1 MPHLEINNWQDI
13 ASAVSTLSLLLL
25 LASAY
30 FAYQQLR
37 SQAKISAGE
46 ITGDIL
52 IRFNESFQR
61 TSALRRS
68 LQARFAKGDETI
80 SKPDVLQYFYQ
91 YWQQRE
97 MEWEYFLKGFLSQDL
112 MTRWAENGLK
122 HILGRR
128 NMSYFED
135 GEWKELKSRDVF
147 ENEVLKSILLRAE
160 SCRSFYEDLL
170 KLADKISERKWQLE
184 DDKSYDEIKKLVAR
198 HHYKLGIPTY

>member
-1 MPHLEINNWQDI
+1 MPNFEINDWQDI
-13 ASAVSTLSLLLL
+13 ASVVTSLSLLFL

-52 IRFNESFQR
+52 IRFNDSFQR
-61 TSALRRS
+61 TSALRRN
-68 LQARFAKGDETI
+68 LQARFSKNDQTI
-80 SKPDVLQYFYQ
+80 HKQEVLQYFYQ

-122 HILGRR
+122 HVLGRR
-128 NMSYFED
+128 NLSYFED
-135 GEWKELKSRDVF
+135 GVWKEMKSRDVY

-160 SCRSFYEDLL
+160 SCRAFYQDLL
-170 KLADKISERKWQLE
+170 KLGDKISERKWKLE
-184 DDKSYDEIKKLVAR
+184 DNNSYEEIKKLVAR
-198 HHYKLGIPTY
+198 HHNKLGIPTY